1 MDLGWKQ
8 SFKLQREVKS
18 VLGLDVGLS
27 SIKAVSLRKD
37 NGRYTVTACGM
48 AQIPANGDD
57 ENRRKKLANISRTVR
72 ECLDM
77 SGVKSTFAVCG
88 VSGPEVAVRDFG
100 FPAIPQEE
108 VDGAVLLEASQVC
121 PFNTED
127 SAVDYQVISKS
138 NDNIRGILV
147 AATNALIKS
156 KVYLVSEASLNCV
169 LMDVD
174 GLALLNCFR
183 QIEPPVSGQAT
194 AILNVGG
201 SYTNLAIVSDDGW
214 PFVRDMISVGDDIV
228 KKMAAEKNLPVATV
242 RQMLSGNAEIG
253 RSDYLESL
261 ERASKKLVA
270 DVVETLRY
278 YDTQK
283 KAEPLEKMFVCG
295 DLALADGFID
305 VLNKQLPVETVLW
318 NPFDKMEFDTGR
330 NHKGMLQKNLLKKSG
345 PAMAI
350 AAGLAMRTI

>member
-1 MDLGWKQ
+1 MELGWKQ
-8 SFKLQREVKS
+8 SFKLQRDVRS
-18 VLGLDVGLS
+18 VLGLDIGLS
-27 SIKAVSLRKD
+27 SIKAVSLQKE
-37 NGRYTVTACGM
+37 NGGYAVTACGL
-48 AQIPANGDD
+48 AQIPTNGDD
-57 ENRRKKLANISRTVR
+57 GNRRKRRVNIVRTIR

-77 SGVKSTFAVCG
+77 SGAKAGLAVCG
-88 VSGPEVAVRDFG
+88 VSGPEVVVRDFG
-100 FPAIPQEE
+100 FPAMPQEE
-108 VDGAVLLEASQVC
+108 IDGPVQLEASQAC

-127 SAVDYQVISKS
+127 TTVDYQVISKS
-138 NDNIRGILV
+138 DDNIRGILV

-156 KVYLVSEASLNCV
+156 KVYLANEAALSCV
-169 LMDVD
+169 IVDVD

-183 QIEPPVSGQAT
+183 QLETHVPGQAT
-194 AILNVGG
+194 AILNIGG

-228 KKMAAEKNLPVATV
+228 RKMAAEKDLPPATI
-242 RQMLSGNAEIG
+242 RQILSGNAEIDQ
-253 RSDYLESL
+253 SDYIESL

-305 VLNKQLPVETVLW
+305 VLNRQLAVETVLW
-318 NPFDKMEFDTGR
+318 NPFQKMRCDTGR
-330 NHKGMLQKNLLKKSG
+330 DHKAMLQKNMLHKTG
-345 PAMAI
+345 PAMAV
-350 AAGLAMRTI
+350 AAGLAMRMI